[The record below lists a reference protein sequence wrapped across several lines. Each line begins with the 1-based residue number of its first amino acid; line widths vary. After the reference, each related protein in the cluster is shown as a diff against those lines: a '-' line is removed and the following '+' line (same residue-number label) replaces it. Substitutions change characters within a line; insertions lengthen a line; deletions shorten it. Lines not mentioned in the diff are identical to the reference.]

1 MLDQVLQ
8 DYEQQKEKHMAES
21 LNKSRKR
28 KEGHQLWFQQKR
40 EESLLRKEAE
50 EMRRQFENQK
60 MEEKKQQIEK
70 ALLEWKALDQERLA
84 NQMAAYKEKTL

>member
-1 MLDQVLQ
+1 
-8 DYEQQKEKHMAES
+8 
-21 LNKSRKR
+21 
-28 KEGHQLWFQQKR
+28 
-40 EESLLRKEAE
+40 
-50 EMRRQFENQK
+50 MRRQFENQK